1 MTTRHARLG
10 GPCLL
15 LLAALAGCQRAERF
29 DPPARAPAQAKEAAP
44 APKAESPTPNVDW
57 LLGSG
62 GDADD
67 VPIEFVSQTSRPKE
81 WQRLPDFWNEPA
93 VARAALVGLPGLPGA
108 PLALATR
115 DAVKIKVPL
124 GLLDPSAV
132 NPSAR
137 NITRRQWE
145 LGRRL
150 FFDETWLTGKKGTAC
165 ATCHAPDRGYTDDK
179 AVATPGG
186 FNTPTLLNVVYA
198 THLFWDGR
206 ARRLEEVVQRTP
218 EDEREAPPGA
228 PFRHVWGGAVG
239 RLRASKGWEAA
250 FRSAM
255 GTVPTQDA
263 VGRALAAYLSTLLA
277 GDSVYDRADRRRRE
291 LGKDEPPAKHYRA
304 VLTKD
309 DLGDLGRRGADLGA
323 VADELAS
330 GEKLFRGTAACAGC
344 HTPANGYFSDND
356 FHNIGT
362 GQKLDRALAH
372 KLVRQGVKLTGR
384 FAVAPLGEKG
394 QYLVGAY
401 RTPTLRGLLRTG
413 PYFHTGETDDLTAVV
428 RRHVAPTGP
437 EENVALAPRL
447 ATPDLTHRDFKLR
460 PAEIEALVLFLK
472 ALNGQDADPF
482 VKARPP
488 ASK

>member
-1 MTTRHARLG
+1 MTTRHARMC

-15 LLAALAGCQRAERF
+15 LLAALAGCQRAERY
-29 DPPARAPAQAKEAAP
+29 DPPARAPAKPKEAPP
-44 APKAESPTPNVDW
+44 APKDEAATPNVDW

-62 GDADD
+62 GLAGD

-81 WQRLPDFWNEPA
+81 WERLPAFWNEPA
-93 VARAALVGLPGLPGA
+93 AGRRAV
-108 PLALATR
+108 T
-115 DAVKIKVPL
+115 IKVPL

-137 NITRRQWE
+137 NLTRNRWE

-165 ATCHAPDRGYTDDK
+165 ATCHVPNLGYTDGK
-179 AVATPGG
+179 ATATPGG
-186 FNTPTLLNVVYA
+186 LNTPTLLNVVYA

-206 ARRLEEVVQRTP
+206 ASRLEEVVQRTP

-239 RLRASKGWEAA
+239 RLRADEKGWVRA

-255 GTVPTQDA
+255 GTVPTQDT

-277 GDSVYDRADRRRRE
+277 GDSVHDRADRKRRE
-291 LGKDEPPAKHYRA
+291 LGKDALAEEHYRA
-304 VLTKD
+304 VLTRG
-309 DLGDLGRRGADLGA
+309 DLRELGRRGADLGA
-323 VADELAS
+323 VAGELAS
-330 GEKLFRGTAACAGC
+330 GEKLFRGDAACAGC

-356 FHNIGT
+356 FHNIDT
-362 GQKLDRALAH
+362 GQRLTPALAN
-372 KLVRQGVKLTGR
+372 KLLRQGAKLEGR

-413 PYFHTGETDDLTAVV
+413 PYFHTGETDDLAAVV
-428 RRHVAPTGP
+428 RRHVAPTGLDV
-437 EENVALAPRL
+437 NVALDPRL
-447 ATPDLTHRDFKLR
+447 ANPDLTHRDFKLR
-460 PAEIEALVLFLK
+460 PADVEALVLFLK
-472 ALNGQDADPF
+472 ALNGKDADPF

-488 ASK
+488 ESK